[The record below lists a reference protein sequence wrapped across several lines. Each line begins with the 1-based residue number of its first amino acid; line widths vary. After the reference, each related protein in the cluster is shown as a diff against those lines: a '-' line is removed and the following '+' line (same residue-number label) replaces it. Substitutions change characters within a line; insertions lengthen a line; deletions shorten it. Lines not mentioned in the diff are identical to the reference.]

1 MIDYFFNLW
10 IIRIIHSLHL
20 HTPHRQGRIQPVSLG
35 GGAISV
41 IFGSQVSVGSQVY
54 FRIVQNH
61 GEKSYFRKFHGE
73 RSP

>member
-10 IIRIIHSLHL
+10 IKRIIYSLHL
-20 HTPHRQGRIQPVSLG
+20 LTPQKQRRIQPVSLG